1 MIDEIETMLM
11 PSGNCMKRG
20 TKNFMANTTQRIA
33 HRGGSLLAPEN
44 TLAAFR
50 NALTLATDAI
60 ELDVQMSRDG
70 QLIVFHDNTL
80 ERLTDEQGNILD
92 SDFDYLRSLNVAA
105 HFKGGWPVAQQI
117 PTLREVLELAR
128 GRKQVYIEIK
138 TSKRDGVEGR
148 YPNIAKAV
156 VKEVQALAMVK
167 QIVVI
172 SFDWPMLLA
181 VKSLEPLIQTGA
193 IVSEEAWTAEGGQA
207 LEALLDHMKT
217 FACSWISFDYRLFTA
232 EMPAIVHKRG
242 LKLNLWTVN
251 TLEDMRRFSEAQV
264 DSLTS
269 DRPDLFSQLQE

>member
-1 MIDEIETMLM
+1 
-11 PSGNCMKRG
+11 MKRG
-20 TKNFMANTTQRIA
+20 AKNFMANTTQRVA

-80 ERLTDEQGNILD
+80 ERLTDGQGNILD
-92 SDFDYLRSLNVAA
+92 GDFAYLRSLNAAA

-156 VKEVQALAMVK
+156 VKEVQAHAMTK

-193 IVSEEAWTAEGGQA
+193 IVSKEAWIPGGEQA

-217 FACSWISFDYRLFTA
+217 FACSWISFDYKLFTA
-232 EMPAIVHKRG
+232 DMPAIVHKRG

-251 TLEDMRRFSEAQV
+251 TLEDMRRFAEAQV
-264 DSLTS
+264 DSVTS

>member
-1 MIDEIETMLM
+1 MVH
-11 PSGNCMKRG
+11 NV
-20 TKNFMANTTQRIA
+20 QRVA

-60 ELDVQMSRDG
+60 ELDVQMSHDG

-80 ERLTDEQGNILD
+80 ERLTNGEGNILD
-92 SDFDYLRSLNVAA
+92 CDFEYLRSLNASA
-105 HFKGGWPVAQQI
+105 HFKGGWPVEQQI

-128 GRKQVYIEIK
+128 ARKQVYIEIK
-138 TSKRDGVEGR
+138 TSERDGVLGR
-148 YPNIAKAV
+148 YPNIARAV
-156 VKEVQALAMVK
+156 VKEVQALGMAR

-193 IVSEEAWTAEGGQA
+193 IVSKEAWSPTGEQT
-207 LEALLDHMKT
+207 LEVLLEHMKT
-217 FACSWISFDYRLFTA
+217 FACSWISFDYKLFTA
-232 EMPAIVHKRG
+232 DMPTIIHKSG

-251 TLEDMRRFSEAQV
+251 TLVDMQRFSNAQV

>member
-1 MIDEIETMLM
+1 
-11 PSGNCMKRG
+11 
-20 TKNFMANTTQRIA
+20 MANATQRVA
-33 HRGGSLLAPEN
+33 HRGGSSLAPEN

-80 ERLTDEQGNILD
+80 ERLTDGQGNILD
-92 SDFDYLRSLNVAA
+92 SDFDYLRSLNAAA
-105 HFKGGWPVAQQI
+105 HFKDGWPVAQQI

-156 VKEVQALAMVK
+156 VKEVQALTMIK

-181 VKSLEPLIQTGA
+181 VKSLEPLLQTGA
-193 IVSEEAWTAEGGQA
+193 IVSKEAWVPGGEQA

-232 EMPAIVHKRG
+232 DMPAIVHKRG

>member
-1 MIDEIETMLM
+1 
-11 PSGNCMKRG
+11 MK
-20 TKNFMANTTQRIA
+20 KFMANNVQRVA

-70 QLIVFHDNTL
+70 ELIVFHDNTL
-80 ERLTDEQGNILD
+80 ERLTDGEGNILD
-92 SDFDYLRSLNVAA
+92 LDFSYLRSLNAAA
-105 HFKGGWPVAQQI
+105 HFKGGWPLAQQI
-117 PTLREVLELAR
+117 PTLREVMELIR

-138 TSKRDGVEGR
+138 TSKRDGVMGR

-156 VKEVQALAMVK
+156 VKEVQALGMVK

-193 IVSEEAWTAEGGQA
+193 IVSKEAWSPTGEQS
-207 LEALLDHMKT
+207 LEVLLEHMKT
-217 FACSWISFDYRLFTA
+217 FACSWISFDCKLFTA
-232 EMPAIVHKRG
+232 DMPAIVHKSG

-251 TLEDMRRFSEAQV
+251 TLEDMRRFSSAQV

>member
-1 MIDEIETMLM
+1 
-11 PSGNCMKRG
+11 
-20 TKNFMANTTQRIA
+20 MANTTQRVA

-50 NALTLATDAI
+50 NAFTLATDAI

-80 ERLTDEQGNILD
+80 ERLTNGEGNILD
-92 SDFDYLRSLNVAA
+92 RDFNYLRSLNAAA
-105 HFKGGWPVAQQI
+105 HFKGGWPVLQQI

-128 GRKQVYIEIK
+128 SRKQVYIEIK

-156 VKEVQALAMVK
+156 VKEVQALAMIK

-181 VKSLEPLIQTGA
+181 VKSLEPWLQTGA
-193 IVSEEAWTAEGGQA
+193 IISKEGWMPGGEQA
-207 LEALLDHMKT
+207 LETLLDHIKT
-217 FACSWISFDYRLFTA
+217 FACNWISFDYQLFTA
-232 EMPAIVHKRG
+232 DMPAIIHKRG

-251 TLEDMRRFSEAQV
+251 TLENMQRFSEAQV

>member
-1 MIDEIETMLM
+1 
-11 PSGNCMKRG
+11 MKRG
-20 TKNFMANTTQRIA
+20 AKNFMANTTQRVA

-80 ERLTDEQGNILD
+80 ERLTDGQGNILD
-92 SDFDYLRSLNVAA
+92 GDFAYLRSLNAAA

-156 VKEVQALAMVK
+156 VKEVQAL
-167 QIVVI
+167 
-172 SFDWPMLLA
+172 P
-181 VKSLEPLIQTGA
+181 
-193 IVSEEAWTAEGGQA
+193 GGEQA

-217 FACSWISFDYRLFTA
+217 FACSWISFDYKLFTA
-232 EMPAIVHKRG
+232 DMPAIVHKRG

-251 TLEDMRRFSEAQV
+251 TLEDMRRFAEAQV
-264 DSLTS
+264 DSVTS

>member
-1 MIDEIETMLM
+1 
-11 PSGNCMKRG
+11 
-20 TKNFMANTTQRIA
+20 MANTTQRVA

-80 ERLTDEQGNILD
+80 ERLTDGEGNILD
-92 SDFDYLRSLNVAA
+92 HDFDYLRGLNAAA
-105 HFKGGWPVAQQI
+105 HFRDGWPVAQQI

-138 TSKRDGVEGR
+138 TSKRNGVEGR
-148 YPNIAKAV
+148 YPNIARAV
-156 VKEVQALAMVK
+156 VKEMQALAMIK
-167 QIVVI
+167 QVVVI

-181 VKSLEPLIQTGA
+181 VKSLEPLLQTGA
-193 IVSEEAWTAEGGQA
+193 IVSKEAWTPEGGQT
-207 LEALLDHMKT
+207 LETLLDHMKT
-217 FACSWISFDYRLFTA
+217 FACSWISFDYKLFTA
-232 EMPAIVHKRG
+232 DMPVIVHRRG

-251 TLEDMRRFSEAQV
+251 TLEDMRRFSDAQV

-269 DRPDLFSQLQE
+269 DRPDLFSQLYE